1 MTGLVEV
8 LTQNILPI
16 FLVAGLG
23 FWLKRSR
30 GLDPRPV
37 AAVVFNGFSP
47 ALVFVS
53 LVNSQLPVGEFTRL
67 ALFALLMILLMGL
80 VGLVVGYLLRL
91 SRTEKVVL
99 LLVLMFVNGGNYG
112 LTLNQL
118 RYGEVGLSRAIVYY
132 VVSTVLVFTLGVFI
146 ASMGQHSWQDALRRL
161 ARVPALY
168 AVFAAFL
175 VYIFG
180 VTLPTPLTSA
190 IEVAAEGAIP
200 AMLVVLGMNMARL
213 RVTGEFRLV
222 FPAVSLRLLFAPLVA
237 LFIAALLGLQGLSRS
252 TAIIEASM
260 PTAVMTTVI
269 ATEFDVRPPTVTG
282 IVVLSTLL
290 SPLTLA
296 LFINLFRL

>member
-37 AAVVFNGFSP
+37 ATVVFNGFSP

-53 LVNSQLPVGEFTRL
+53 LVNSQLPLDEFARL
-67 ALFALLMILLMGL
+67 GLFSLLIILLMGL
-80 VGLVVGYLLRL
+80 VGLAAGYLLRL

-112 LTLNQL
+112 LTLNRL
-118 RYGEVGLSRAIVYY
+118 RYGEAGLSRAIVYY
-132 VVSTVLVFTLGVFI
+132 VVSTILVFTLGVFI
-146 ASMGQHSWQDALRRL
+146 ASMGQHRWQDALRRL

-168 AVFAAFL
+168 AVIAAVL
-175 VYIFG
+175 VYAFQIA
-180 VTLPTPLTSA
+180 VPRPLSRA

-213 RVTGEFRLV
+213 QGMGDFRLV
-222 FPAVSLRLLFAPLVA
+222 FPAVSLRLLVAPLVA
-237 LFIAALLGLQGLSRS
+237 LFLAAQLGLHGLSRS
-252 TAIIEASM
+252 AAIIEASM
-260 PTAVMTTVI
+260 PTAVITTVI
-269 ATEFDVRPPTVTG
+269 ATEFDVEPPTVTG
-282 IVVLSTLL
+282 IVVLSTLF

-296 LFINLFRL
+296 LLINLFRL